1 MAFTS
6 NIRKTTL
13 AALAAVIL
21 IAAGSTLAPT
31 QAQAGGNNWNAFI
44 GGAIVGSFIG
54 ATSQSAY
61 NPYYPGP
68 VYTSCFTR
76 WETRYNYYG
85 QPYQVKV
92 KYC

>member
-1 MAFTS
+1 MTLAST
-6 NIRKTTL
+6 IRRTII
-13 AALAAVIL
+13 AALAAVTV

-31 QAQAGGNNWNAFI
+31 QAQAGNNWNAFI
-44 GGAIVGSFIG
+44 GGAIVGSFLG
-54 ATSQSAY
+54 ATSQTAY